1 MNAVVLGFLIRECV
15 QIIQRRAPLI
25 INEIIEAKHPDSD
38 GGRRLTRKEKQAIIV
53 SVLRRIAEEDLDD

>member
-1 MNAVVLGFLIRECV
+1 M